1 MSKQGPAIPRELAQ
15 EIARQ
20 AESRLQSTKDIAGI
34 TVARATTLCGIFGA
48 AAIAL
53 AAAVL
58 AYLGVNDHETR
69 LVAAGAL
76 TAVIL
81 LLAAGLAALAGASRK
96 FRVAGCDP
104 IELRKW
110 CWDAQSATWRS
121 EEELLTPSA
130 RSSLLQLRRTEIYSP
145 ARDGSS
151 ISRLASPWRPWCLDY
166 LRISSGAAPL
176 ALVTST
182 V

>member
-121 EEELLTPSA
+121 EEELFDAIGQKLAPAIEANRDLLAREGRLVNISLGVALAAVVFGLLT
-130 RSSLLQLRRTEIYSP
+130 YFVW
-145 ARDGSS
+145 G
-151 ISRLASPWRPWCLDY
+151 RLPWLW
-166 LRISSGAAPL
+166 
-176 ALVTST
+176 
-182 V
+182 